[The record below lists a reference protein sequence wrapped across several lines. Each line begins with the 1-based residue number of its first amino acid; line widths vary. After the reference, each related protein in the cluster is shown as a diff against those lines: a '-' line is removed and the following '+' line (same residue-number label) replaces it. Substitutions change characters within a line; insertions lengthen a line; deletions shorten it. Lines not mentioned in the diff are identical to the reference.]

1 MTRNAVSRRCLLA
14 AGAGAMVSAC
24 GGSTPTTSS
33 PAASVSAPVTNQEII
48 RKWYAAWE
56 QPEWGPLDALLAD
69 DFTFSSAAGDDHI
82 SKSTYKAQCWES
94 QKGRIE
100 RFDLE
105 LVSVTGD
112 EALVKGSCRTKKGK
126 TFRNVEYFRFKN
138 QKIEAIECY
147 FGDATSGY
155 PSATDKKGWR
165 SNPARSQYGRSKSS
179 P

>member
-1 MTRNAVSRRCLLA
+1 VT
-14 AGAGAMVSAC
+14 
-24 GGSTPTTSS
+24 
-33 PAASVSAPVTNQEII
+33 VTNQEII

-56 QPEWGPLDALLAD
+56 QPDWGPLDALMAD

-82 SKSTYKAQCWES
+82 SKSTYKAQCWET

-105 LVSVTGD
+105 LVSVTGN

-126 TFRNVEYFRFKN
+126 TFRNVEYFRFKD

-155 PSATDKKGWR
+155 PSATDKKG
-165 SNPARSQYGRSKSS
+165 
-179 P
+179 

>member
-1 MTRNAVSRRCLLA
+1 MTRIGMSRRYLLA

-24 GGSTPTTSS
+24 GGSTATTNAPAVPVS
-33 PAASVSAPVTNQEII
+33 AASVTNQEII

-56 QPEWGPLDALLAD
+56 QPDWGPLEALMAD

-82 SKSTYKAQCWES
+82 NKSAYKTQCWES

-112 EALVKGSCRTKKGK
+112 EAFVKGSCRTKKGK
-126 TFRNVEYFRFKN
+126 TFRNVEYFRFKDH
-138 QKIEAIECY
+138 KIEAIECY

-155 PSATDKKGWR
+155 PSATDKKG
-165 SNPARSQYGRSKSS
+165 
-179 P
+179 